1 MVSKDS
7 LAEYLMKKAQL
18 TSPYDQT
25 AVQEEESSSVVGLQ
39 LASFLKE
46 HPEPELEAF
55 SAWVAKSG
63 VDAEEALEAVLVMAS
78 KFVALAMGGE
88 SRGKTPKGVLLDQV
102 RRGIEV
108 EKEHTSDPLVAM
120 KIALDHL
127 TEFPEYYTAL
137 DKMESD
143 LKSGGARSFMDSFKK
158 TAADI
163 VAPRPMGRKLARVRD
178 TLRTPVRS
186 EQQPESNAG
195 FDPHG
200 NEIGAK

>member
-1 MVSKDS
+1 MVA
-7 LAEYLMKKAQL
+7 LAEYLVKKAQL

-25 AVQEEESSSVVGLQ
+25 AAQEEPSSGVGVQ
-39 LASFLKE
+39 VATYLKDN
-46 HPEPELEAF
+46 PEPELEAF
-55 SAWVAKSG
+55 SAWVGKSG
-63 VDAEEALEAVLVMAS
+63 VDAEEALEAVLVLAS
-78 KFVALAMGGE
+78 KFASFAMGGK
-88 SRGKTPKGVLLDQV
+88 SGGKPPKGVATDQV
-102 RRGIEV
+102 KRGIEV

-127 TEFPEYYTAL
+127 TEFPEYYSAL

-163 VAPRPMGRKLARVRD
+163 VARRPMGRKLARVRD
-178 TLRTPVRS
+178 TLKTPPRS
-186 EQQPESNAG
+186 ERQPESNAG

-200 NEIGAK
+200 NEIGTK